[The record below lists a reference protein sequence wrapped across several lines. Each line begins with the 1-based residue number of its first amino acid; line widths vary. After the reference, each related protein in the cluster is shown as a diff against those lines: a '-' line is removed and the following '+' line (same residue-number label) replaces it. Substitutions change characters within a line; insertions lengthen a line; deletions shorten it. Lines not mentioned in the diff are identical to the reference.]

1 MGRLS
6 IYEFNPDDAERFAHS
21 IGAKAR
27 VKNGQLE
34 FMYCPYC
41 QGGKNR
47 EKNKFA
53 ISLRTGQFECKRAS
67 CGMKGNMITLS
78 RDFSDKFE
86 LSSDVTRYYNVND
99 YNSRFK
105 KFKEAH
111 RKIESKDRAVE
122 YLQSKGISEEICR
135 KYELTIKEGTDNVLV
150 FPFKNEEGNLTFVKY
165 RNIEYIK
172 GQGNKEWCEPN
183 CMPILFG
190 MNHCSDSGTLVITE
204 GQMDSLSV
212 AEAGIENAVSVPTGA
227 NGFTWVPH
235 CWNWLQRFDRIIVFG
250 DYEKGKVTLS
260 EDLLKRF
267 PKKIFTVRKEDY
279 LECKDANELLLKH
292 GKKAIVQAVNNAE
305 PQRSRLLKR
314 MTEVQMVD
322 IEKTESIK
330 TGFDNVDKM
339 LSGGFHLGQLIILT
353 GKRGDGKSTLMS
365 QFIVDALSQTNDKG
379 EYLYN
384 CMVYS
389 GELVDF
395 YFKAWID
402 RQIFGKN
409 NLQQSEVDIINK
421 WYNDRLFLFDNN
433 ALADPENNQS
443 EMDAVLEAIEE
454 AVVQMNVKFICLD
467 NLMTAIEL
475 DPKTSTY
482 ALQSIF
488 VGKLASICKKYN
500 VVIVL
505 VAHPRKDSMGM
516 DENDSISGSADI
528 TNKADIVLKY
538 QRTKPENGVDPTTQ
552 PPRQLAILKN
562 RLTGRITGGNPIAMY
577 YDEASK
583 RISEKENDFSKDY
596 LKNEHDFVQLTID
609 DEEEVPF

>member
-21 IGAKAR
+21 IGAKTR

-41 QGGKNR
+41 QGGKSR

-78 RDFSDKFE
+78 RDFSDRFE

-122 YLQSKGISEEICR
+122 YLQSRGISEEICR

-172 GQGNKEWCEPN
+172 GQGNKEWCESN

-330 TGFDNVDKM
+330 TGFDNVNKM

-475 DPKTSTY
+475 DPKTSAY

-538 QRTKPENGVDPTTQ
+538 QRPKPENGVDPTTQ